1 MNETESNDRTREL
14 ADLPNIN
21 PFPLFKCDLEGHL
34 RFMNVAAENLL
45 AGLGVRRENASQIFP
60 RDYREQIRSILS
72 RESGIV
78 SRLYEYRDRDLA
90 FIFSP
95 DPSRPECMILVDDVT
110 EHRRAD
116 QKVRQYAAEL
126 DKRNREL
133 RDTQAALVQAEK
145 MASLGSLV
153 AGVTHEINTP
163 IGSINSN
170 GDLMVRAMTKLRE
183 RLAALSVEVQAD
195 TELRRI
201 LEVLENMAHVNQ
213 TACARVVKIV
223 RSLRNFARLDEA
235 EWKKVD
241 LHEGLESTLT
251 VVHHELK
258 NRIEVIRNYGEIPEI
273 ECSPSQLNQVF
284 MNILVNAAHSIEGKG
299 TITISTR
306 RGNGEI
312 IVSFTDTGKGI
323 DPSVLPK
330 IFDPGFTTK
339 GVGVGS
345 GLGLA
350 ICYQIVTEHGGR
362 IEVTPGEER
371 GVTFSVYLPAHPTRK
386 KPRRENPQTKP
397 GRVGGS

>member
-21 PFPLFKCDLEGHL
+21 PFPLFKCDLVGHL

-78 SRLYEYRDRDLA
+78 SRLHEYRDRDLA

-153 AGVTHEINTP
+153 AGVAHEINTP

-170 GDLMVRAMTKLRE
+170 GDLMVRAMTKLRQ
-183 RLAALSVEVQAD
+183 RLAALPAEVQND
-195 TELRRI
+195 TELRRT
-201 LEVLENMAHVNQ
+201 LEVLENMAQVNQ

-241 LHEGLESTLT
+241 LHEGLESTLAL
-251 VVHHELK
+251 VHYELR
-258 NRIEVIRNYGEIPEI
+258 NRIDVIRNYGEIPEI

-306 RGNGEI
+306 CENGEVTI
-312 IVSFTDTGKGI
+312 SFTDTGKGI

-362 IEVTPGEER
+362 IEVTPEEER

-386 KPRRENPQTKP
+386 KPRRENPQSQP